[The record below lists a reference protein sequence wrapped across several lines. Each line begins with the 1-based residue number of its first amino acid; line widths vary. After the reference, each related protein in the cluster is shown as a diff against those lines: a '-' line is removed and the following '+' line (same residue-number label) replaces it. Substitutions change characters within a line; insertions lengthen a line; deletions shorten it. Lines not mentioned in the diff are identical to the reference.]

1 MKKTALAF
9 LLITMLCLPTRAW
22 AWDKKPLNERLVEIS
37 KDIEAIFSWH
47 VEDRKSL
54 KEAAEETAQGILS

>member
-1 MKKTALAF
+1 MKKTALV
-9 LLITMLCLPTRAW
+9 LLVLLCLPCRSF
-22 AWDKKPLNERLVEIS
+22 AWDDTALHERLVEIH

-54 KEAAEETAQGILS
+54 KEVGEETLQGILS